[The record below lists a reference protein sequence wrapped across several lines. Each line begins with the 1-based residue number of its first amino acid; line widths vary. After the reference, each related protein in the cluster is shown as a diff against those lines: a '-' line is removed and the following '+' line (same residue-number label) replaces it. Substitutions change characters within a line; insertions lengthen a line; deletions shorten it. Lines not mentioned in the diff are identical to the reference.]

1 MRRTL
6 NPDFLTDPFEL
17 NLTVI
22 VLFLDFREEK
32 ELGTEEPQSQT
43 FGIDLEFPSCSCFF
57 LFFNCVYLSIRLDRA
72 HEEVVLGLAS

>member
-43 FGIDLEFPSCSCFF
+43 FGIDFEFPSCFCFLIVF
-57 LFFNCVYLSIRLDRA
+57 TLVYVWIEPTKR
-72 HEEVVLGLAS
+72 

>member
-43 FGIDLEFPSCSCFF
+43 FGIDFEFPSCFF
-57 LFFNCVYLSIRLDRA
+57 YCVYLSIRLDRA